1 MNHLFDILSLGHFI
15 LYFFLGVFI
24 KNKYKGALL
33 LGVLWE
39 LFEYI
44 ISNNDYIKNIII
56 ENWMI
61 PENYWN
67 DTFQHKIFDIIF
79 NMLGYHFGNLIK
91 PI

>member
-15 LYFFLGVFI
+15 LYFFFRVFI
-24 KNKYKGALL
+24 KNKYKGVLL

-61 PENYWN
+61 PERYWN